1 MGSSSSG
8 SRWKAG
14 SHSAFLDP
22 PHVNTHFLL
31 PFVLCF
37 LIQALERSGMS
48 YCIVR
53 PGGMERPKDDYKE
66 SHNLVI
72 KPRDSLF
79 GGQVCYLKR
88 T

>member
-1 MGSSSSG
+1 MCCV
-8 SRWKAG
+8 
-14 SHSAFLDP
+14 
-22 PHVNTHFLL
+22 HV
-31 PFVLCF
+31 
-37 LIQALERSGMS
+37 QALERSGMS

-72 KPRDSLF
+72 KPRDTIF
-79 GGQVCYLKR
+79 GGQVGCELHQAHVSH